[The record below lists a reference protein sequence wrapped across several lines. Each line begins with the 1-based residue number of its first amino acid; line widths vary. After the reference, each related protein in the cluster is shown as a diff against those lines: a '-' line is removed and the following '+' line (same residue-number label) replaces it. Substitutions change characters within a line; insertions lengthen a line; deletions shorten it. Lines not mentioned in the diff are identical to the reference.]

1 MINNEKI
8 DNWIKVYKKE
18 FDRFNDDYSA
28 LCLGNCLL
36 HLGEFEIA
44 NEWYKKSFERMFRE
58 RPSWKGA
65 SSPNHFVDIWL
76 LSNKKGHANQ
86 VHAELVEFRKIRYVG
101 DSPLADY
108 AFSLWKLSTTNDQ
121 IDIQDYNSLLK
132 LENRHKYGY
141 YLGRTLQSISN
152 IDNKQFTESI
162 RGLLKA
168 HEGSAK
174 YGSLRETAEGLICLS
189 AMSLA
194 LQAIKRGLE
203 VNIINDYFSMGY
215 LEYLL

>member
-1 MINNEKI
+1 MTTNDKI
-8 DNWIKVYKKE
+8 VKWIEAYKKD

-28 LCLGNCLL
+28 LCLGNCYLFQ
-36 HLGEFEIA
+36 GEYLNGNKWFL
-44 NEWYKKSFERMFRE
+44 KSFGRMFRE
-58 RPSWKGA
+58 RPFWKTGN
-65 SSPNHFVDIWL
+65 PDQFVDIWL

-86 VHAELVEFRKIRYVG
+86 VHTELVEFRKIRYVG

-108 AFSLWKLSTTNDQ
+108 AFSLWKLCTTNDQ
-121 IDIQDYNSLLK
+121 LDIQDYNSLLK

-152 IDNKQFTESI
+152 IDNKQFPESI
-162 RGLLKA
+162 KGLLKA

-174 YGSLRETAEGLICLS
+174 HGSLRETAEGLICLS
-189 AMSLA
+189 AMALA
-194 LQAIKRGLE
+194 LLAIKRGLE
-203 VNIINDYFSMGY
+203 VNIINDYY